1 MLAFALVFGVL
12 AVLFH
17 VMAFVFESA
26 LWTRPAVFARFG
38 VASQADADTTRP
50 MAYNQGF
57 YNLGLALGVAVGLV
71 LLTDDGDA
79 FVVGKTL
86 VVFGTACMTLA
97 GAVLFTTG
105 PKYRRAALIQFGISA
120 LALLCA
126 ILTGR

>member
-1 MLAFALVFGVL
+1 MTAAAVVVGIL
-12 AVLFH
+12 AVVFH
-17 VMAFVFESA
+17 VAAFVMESV

-71 LLTDDGDA
+71 LLTSDA

-105 PKYRRAALIQFGISA
+105 PKYRRAALAQFGISGLA
-120 LALLCA
+120 LVLALL
-126 ILTGR
+126 TTN

>member
-1 MLAFALVFGVL
+1 MTAAAVVVGVL
-12 AVLFH
+12 AVVFH
-17 VMAFVFESA
+17 VAAFVLESA

-71 LLTDDGDA
+71 LLTGDGDP

-105 PKYRRAALIQFGISA
+105 PKYRRAAVAQFGISGLA
-120 LALLCA
+120 LVLALL
-126 ILTGR
+126 TSR